1 MPLQMPLA
9 EQNSQAERRWK
20 VKVKCKGVADAWA
33 CAECPHAEEHRA
45 WANCTK
51 DLCKNVEPLRVCV
64 PVKRKAKA
72 KAK

>member
-1 MPLQMPLA
+1 M
-9 EQNSQAERRWK
+9 
-20 VKVKCKGVADAWA
+20 KVKCKGVADAWA